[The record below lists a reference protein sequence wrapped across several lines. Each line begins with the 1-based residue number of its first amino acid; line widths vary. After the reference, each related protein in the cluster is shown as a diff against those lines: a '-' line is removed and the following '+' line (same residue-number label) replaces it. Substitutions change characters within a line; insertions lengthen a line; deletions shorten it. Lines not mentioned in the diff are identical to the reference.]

1 MPVNVLVTGFEP
13 WDSHAVN
20 PSGEVARELGGV
32 ELPVDFRAVD
42 RDLYRLIGLRRPDVL
57 LMLGL
62 AANRKS
68 LSLEAVALNVDHHEE
83 AGKNEVWR
91 RPIQK
96 DGPLAIPARLP
107 LGTLHEQ
114 LRDSGFRASISH
126 HAGTFLC
133 NHVFYRGLTWM
144 DGPCGFVH
152 LPTFRELSRPR
163 MIEAVRVILRAV
175 VGSLPAATP

>member
-1 MPVNVLVTGFEP
+1 MVNVLVTGFEP

-32 ELPVDFRAVD
+32 ELPVDFRAAD
-42 RDLYRLIGLRRPDVL
+42 RDLRRLIRRRRPDAL

-83 AGKNEVWR
+83 AGKNKVWR
-91 RPIQK
+91 RPIEK
-96 DGPLAIPARLP
+96 GGPLAIPSRLP
-107 LGTLHEQ
+107 LRALQQRLGKT
-114 LRDSGFRASISH
+114 GIRASISH

-133 NHVFYRGLTWM
+133 NHVFYRGLSWM

-152 LPTFRELSRPR
+152 LPSFRELSRAR
-163 MIEAVRVILRAV
+163 MIQAVRVILRAV
-175 VGSLPAATP
+175 AGSSRAATP